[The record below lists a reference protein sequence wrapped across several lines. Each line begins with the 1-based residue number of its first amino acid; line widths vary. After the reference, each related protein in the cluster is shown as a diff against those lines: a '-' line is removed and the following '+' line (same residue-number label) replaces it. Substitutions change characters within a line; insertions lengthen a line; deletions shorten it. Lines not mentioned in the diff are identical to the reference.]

1 MMINEI
7 MEKRNLS
14 KYRLSKNSGIPY
26 TTLTDIISGKALHL
40 MKETATRPLFSLVNK
55 DTARHLNEEAR
66 RKLEL
71 DLAASIPICAIA
83 SSTTSWT

>member
-26 TTLTDIISGKALHL
+26 TTLTDIINGKAQLE
-40 MKETATRPLFSLVNK
+40 KCSAETVYKLSQRAEYSDGGIAFSI
-55 DTARHLNEEAR
+55 
-66 RKLEL
+66 
-71 DLAASIPICAIA
+71 S
-83 SSTTSWT
+83 

>member
-26 TTLTDIISGKALHL
+26 TTLTDIINGKAQ
-40 MKETATRPLFSLVNK
+40 
-55 DTARHLNEEAR
+55 
-66 RKLEL
+66 LEKCS
-71 DLAASIPICAIA
+71 A
-83 SSTTSWT
+83 